1 MRSAL
6 VNTDLLHGQARRHRH
21 KKCPSV
27 NATYPI
33 LLESDKKVVND
44 LEQEKAI
51 QKHIE
56 LERSGSADCE
66 CARVRA

>member
-1 MRSAL
+1 
-6 VNTDLLHGQARRHRH
+6 
-21 KKCPSV
+21 V

-56 LERSGSADCE
+56 LERCGSADCE
-66 CARVRA
+66 RARVRA